1 MAATEVPVR
10 PSVPITM
17 LVTGIVGIGAS
28 FALILDKLALLENP
42 DAPLSCNFSVLIGCG
57 TNLNSAQGEVFGFP
71 NPLLGLVFW
80 SAVVTAGVAM
90 LAGGRFASWF
100 WALLGA
106 GVVGAFAFVVWF
118 VAQSIFVLRVLCPW
132 CLVTWAVT
140 IPLFL
145 VVVLHGMQ
153 SATAPR
159 WCRMWGAALFRWIP
173 LLTLLAYFTI
183 AALAQ
188 WQLDVIGE
196 LAL

>member
-1 MAATEVPVR
+1 MAATEMPVR

-17 LVTGIVGIGAS
+17 LVTGIVGIAAS

-100 WALLGA
+100 WAILGV
-106 GVVGAFAFVVWF
+106 GVVGAFALVVWF

-145 VVVLHGMQ
+145 VVVLHVMQ

-159 WCRMWGAALFRWIP
+159 WCRTWGVALFRWIP

>member
-17 LVTGIVGIGAS
+17 LATGIVGIGAS

-90 LAGGRFASWF
+90 LAGGRFAPWF
-100 WALLGA
+100 WAVLGV
-106 GVVGAFAFVVWF
+106 GVVGAFALVVWF

-145 VVVLHGMQ
+145 VVVLHVMQ

-159 WCRMWGAALFRWIP
+159 WCRTWGAALFRWIP
-173 LLTLLAYFTI
+173 LLTLLAYVTI

-196 LAL
+196 LGL